1 MSKADSSLT
10 IRMNREVKQEAQQIF
25 NALGMDMTTAIN
37 IFLRQ
42 SIQHRGLPFEVVL
55 EENPNQ
61 TTLAAM
67 DVAVNET
74 DLYGPFD
81 SVDELMEALNA

>member
-1 MSKADSSLT
+1 MSKADSNLT

-67 DVAVNET
+67 DAAVNET